1 MDTSFDTTD
10 YINTTIYTQQLISK
24 MTQQVSHQ
32 NKQNKTKQ
40 NKTKQAKKLHTNPSG
55 QALIRVWNRES
66 YQKATSLA
74 YANS

>member
-32 NKQNKTKQ
+32 NKQ

>member
-40 NKTKQAKKLHTNPSG
+40 TKQNRQKNCTPIHQAKL
-55 QALIRVWNRES
+55 
-66 YQKATSLA
+66 
-74 YANS
+74 

>member
-40 NKTKQAKKLHTNPSG
+40 NKTKQNRQKNCTPIHQAKL
-55 QALIRVWNRES
+55 
-66 YQKATSLA
+66 
-74 YANS
+74 